1 MTQILKHAGV
11 RTFVGGNLGTPLS
24 EGVLQCL
31 AFPPNDPPFHA
42 SLLLSPWRMMM
53 LSKSVETQSL
63 LAQKTD
69 QSFFTFEMSSTKP
82 QIHALTSRFWA
93 FGFT

>member
-1 MTQILKHAGV
+1 
-11 RTFVGGNLGTPLS
+11 
-24 EGVLQCL
+24 
-31 AFPPNDPPFHA
+31 
-42 SLLLSPWRMMM
+42 MMM